1 MKVIFEKLKK
11 KIKMKIYFVSL
22 QEVDVGEINSHFN
35 MKIMLLLNYLPGIAY
50 VSLFKWPI
58 LKKATL

>member
-11 KIKMKIYFVSL
+11 KKIKKKIYFVSL

-35 MKIMLLLNYLPGIAY
+35 MKIMLLLNYLLGIAY

-58 LKKATL
+58 